1 MENEEIKKGTMG
13 YVRVLWNSR
22 QIYERLRDC
31 VMSLLH
37 NYVKYHC
44 LVIRN
49 LFIIILDTVPTNL
62 ACSTLS
68 IMPKEHCQKKNA
80 NMLSVMFL
88 YPF

>member
-49 LFIIILDTVPTNL
+49 YL
-62 ACSTLS
+62 
-68 IMPKEHCQKKNA
+68 
-80 NMLSVMFL
+80 
-88 YPF
+88 